1 VQIGGRWV
9 DATVDTGA
17 SRSFASE
24 GYARMVARLEEMQ
37 EIITT
42 IALADRSSLAVKKLW
57 RTRVKLAGTQVWMPF

>member
-1 VQIGGRWV
+1 M

-37 EIITT
+37 EIIT
-42 IALADRSSLAVKKLW
+42 DNRSSLAVKKLW